1 MSQNNF
7 SPPVLMEVRKPSSET
22 VPHPLSLIIELF
34 KRTVFTFNGPCLTY
48 PSRPYGVGEYQSG
61 WRKGVVS

>member
-1 MSQNNF
+1 
-7 SPPVLMEVRKPSSET
+7 MEVRKPSSET